1 MVLPIQDFFPF
12 SPEYS
17 TWEDYNGNLVVF
29 FASEPI
35 GVNSEENWKNTVADM
50 VNLPRFMN
58 YPIPDPNTYENWQDW
73 ANNFSQVLNG
83 PSY

>member
-1 MVLPIQDFFPF
+1 MVQPIQDFFPF

-17 TWEDYNGNLVVF
+17 TWEDYNGNLAIF

-35 GVNSEENWKNTVADM
+35 GINPEENWRATVADM
-50 VNLPRFMN
+50 VNLPIFMN
-58 YPIPDPNTYENWQDW
+58 YPIPDPNGYENWQDW